1 MDRTSLKNQAK
12 AELNPNF
19 SYYLRISLPALLLM
33 AFATLVPF
41 PSVHEVHRGAWHT
54 WHMVTQGGPITVTG
68 GRVNEYWQMWQSIVI
83 FLSLLG
89 VLLMI
94 GVMFA
99 MIDGLRGRSDHQF
112 SWLQMFKIFE
122 RGEYF
127 LGSLLIGLLQ
137 WVWIFLW
144 MFLLI
149 VPGIVKAMA
158 YSQAQWIYRDA
169 IDSGQPIGYTEAVT
183 RSRELMSGHKW
194 DYFVLLLSFLGW
206 WLLELITMGL
216 ASIWVIPYRSMT
228 LANFYLKLT
237 EEQA

>member
-41 PSVHEVHRGAWHT
+41 STVHEVHRGEWHT
-54 WHMVTQGGPITVTG
+54 LLRGDIFTVTG

-99 MIDGLRGRSDHQF
+99 MMDGLRGQSDHQF

-137 WVWIFLW
+137 WLWVFLW

-169 IDSGQPIGYTEAVT
+169 IDSGQPIGYTEAIK
-183 RSRELMSGHKW
+183 RSRELMYGHKW
-194 DYFVLLLSFLGW
+194 DFFVLLLSFLGW

>member
-41 PSVHEVHRGAWHT
+41 PSVHEVHRGEWHT
-54 WHMVTQGGPITVTG
+54 LLRGDIFTVTG

-94 GVMFA
+94 GVIFA
-99 MIDGLRGRSDHQF
+99 MMDGLRGQSDYQF

-137 WVWIFLW
+137 WLWVFLW

-169 IDSGQPIGYTEAVT
+169 IDSGQPIGYTEAIK
-183 RSRELMSGHKW
+183 RSRELMYGHKW
-194 DYFVLLLSFLGW
+194 DFFVLLLSFLGW